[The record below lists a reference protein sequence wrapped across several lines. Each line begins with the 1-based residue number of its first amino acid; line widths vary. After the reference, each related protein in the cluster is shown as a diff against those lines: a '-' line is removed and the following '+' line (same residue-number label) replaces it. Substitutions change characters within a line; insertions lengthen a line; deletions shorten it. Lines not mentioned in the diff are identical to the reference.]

1 MVWGG
6 LEVFWGGLGCF
17 HGPKAIGSPRAIQD
31 SIYTPLGVDNNNN
44 RVYLFFSF

>member
-17 HGPKAIGSPRAIQD
+17 HGPVI
-31 SIYTPLGVDNNNN
+31 TPYLIIDAVSGMRERSDRVLDRGVAG
-44 RVYLFFSF
+44 